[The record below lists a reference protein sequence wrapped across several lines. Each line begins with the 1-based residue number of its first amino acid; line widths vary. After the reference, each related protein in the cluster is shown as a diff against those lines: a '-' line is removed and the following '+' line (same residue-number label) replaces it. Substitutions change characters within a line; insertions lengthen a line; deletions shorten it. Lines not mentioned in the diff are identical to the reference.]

1 MSNLINPQDNTGD
14 EISLIDILRFL
25 KDAYKTILVFGIL
38 GTVAA
43 IAYLAITP
51 KQYEASVQVA
61 MAQISAAN
69 NNISPLGINVE
80 EPALL
85 IARLSSP
92 TSYTPET
99 LVACGLQDQANA
111 ALTLSKAIKLTI
123 PKGVANVVDLKT
135 FGGSQQVAQDCALAV
150 FELIKTSQAQ
160 IVAPYIEEAK
170 VKLADDE
177 DRLQKAKDLA
187 ARSDKSGQ
195 AMSASYLSTRDEIRY
210 LLDEITVL
218 KNVVTSNQN
227 RATRMVAPIYAS
239 GVPIAPKKT
248 HGPGGRTGWRT
259 LSRPADSL
267 GSADGVKA
275 EKRIRRCIVTLGYA
289 QASECKIARDR
300 ALAGLSLFRNCK

>member
-1 MSNLINPQDNTGD
+1 VNNLTSSSQNQDDTSDLNGA
-14 EISLIDILRFL
+14 EISLLDILRFL

-38 GTVAA
+38 GTIAA
-43 IAYLAITP
+43 IAYLVITP
-51 KQYEASVQVA
+51 KQYDASVQVA
-61 MAQISAAN
+61 MAQISSANNNNNN
-69 NNISPLGINVE
+69 NNISPLGINIE

-85 IARLSSP
+85 ISRLFSP
-92 TSYTPET
+92 TSFTLET
-99 LVACGLQDQANA
+99 VAACGLQDQANA
-111 ALTLSKAIKLTI
+111 ALALSKAIKLTI

-177 DRLQKAKDLA
+177 DRLQKAKDLV
-187 ARSDKSGQ
+187 ARSDRSGQ

-218 KNVVTSNQN
+218 KNVVTSNKN

-239 GVPIAPKKT
+239 DVPIAPKKRVVLVA
-248 HGPGGRTGWRT
+248 GLLGGLFFG
-259 LSRPADSL
+259 LL
-267 GSADGVKA
+267 
-275 EKRIRRCIVTLGYA
+275 I
-289 QASECKIARDR
+289 
-300 ALAGLSLFRNCK
+300 ALARQMVLKLKSASGGVL